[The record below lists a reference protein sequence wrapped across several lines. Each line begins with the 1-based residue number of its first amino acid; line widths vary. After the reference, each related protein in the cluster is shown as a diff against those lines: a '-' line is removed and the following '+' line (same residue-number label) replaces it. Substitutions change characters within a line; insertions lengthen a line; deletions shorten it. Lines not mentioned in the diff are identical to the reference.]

1 MPRVM
6 QRTAHTGIFSLQVD
20 GKVRVIARGVGGE
33 FADGKRAVAEA
44 GACAVN
50 HVSDVNE
57 TANRR

>member
-1 MPRVM
+1 MPRDVS
-6 QRTAHTGIFSLQVD
+6 RTAHAGIFGLQVD
-20 GKVRVIARGVGGE
+20 GKVRVIARSVGGE
-33 FADGKRAVAEA
+33 FADWKGAVVEA